1 MYPIPS
7 LQGSKPL
14 NKRSSRRQSNFRR
27 AANHSM
33 LEKIIRDFMTIWTTI
48 DPISNLALFA
58 GLTAAMHRSERRRIA
73 WRASLYAAI
82 VLVVAVVIGQIVL
95 DAMGIRLRSLQV
107 AGGLI
112 LFVFGLQMVFG
123 WIEQTGA
130 SVEKGRDL
138 AVFPLAVPAIAG
150 PGAIT
155 AVILLTDNDVYSVHE
170 QAETA
175 VVLVIVLALNYLL
188 LLLSDVILRIIG
200 RPGAAILTRV
210 MGIILTAL
218 SVQFVLT
225 GLSIGSWATP
235 HR

>member
-1 MYPIPS
+1 
-7 LQGSKPL
+7 
-14 NKRSSRRQSNFRR
+14 
-27 AANHSM
+27 M

-58 GLTAAMHRSERRRIA
+58 GLTAAMTRTERQRIA

-112 LFVFGLQMVFG
+112 LFVFGLQMLFG
-123 WIEQTGA
+123 WMDQPGT

-155 AVILLTDNDVYSVHE
+155 AVILLTDNDVYAVHE
-170 QAETA
+170 RA
-175 VVLVIVLALNYLL
+175 VSSIRTMRGSLKAAMASCLAQHQP
-188 LLLSDVILRIIG
+188 I
-200 RPGAAILTRV
+200 A
-210 MGIILTAL
+210 
-218 SVQFVLT
+218 
-225 GLSIGSWATP
+225 
-235 HR
+235 

>member
-1 MYPIPS
+1 MV
-7 LQGSKPL
+7 
-14 NKRSSRRQSNFRR
+14 
-27 AANHSM
+27 
-33 LEKIIRDFMTIWTTI
+33 EKVIRDFMTLWTTI

-58 GLTAAMHRSERRRIA
+58 GLTAAMHRSERRRVA

-82 VLVVAVVIGQIVL
+82 VLVVAVIIGQIVL
-95 DAMGIRLRSLQV
+95 DAMGIRLRSLQI

-123 WIEQTGA
+123 WIDQPGA
-130 SVEKGRDL
+130 SAEKGRDL

-150 PGAIT
+150 AGAIT

-170 QAETA
+170 RAETA
-175 VVLVIVLALNYLL
+175 VVLLVVLALNYVL

-200 RPGAAILTRV
+200 RQGAAILTRV

-218 SVQFVLT
+218 SVEFVLA
-225 GLSIGSWATP
+225 GLAIGSWVTP

>member
-1 MYPIPS
+1 
-7 LQGSKPL
+7 
-14 NKRSSRRQSNFRR
+14 
-27 AANHSM
+27 M

-58 GLTAAMHRSERRRIA
+58 GLTAAMHRTERRRIA

-82 VLVVAVVIGQIVL
+82 ILVVAVVIGQIVL

-112 LFVFGLQMVFG
+112 LCVFGLQMVFG

-130 SVEKGRDL
+130 SVDKGRDL

-170 QAETA
+170 RAETA
-175 VVLVIVLALNYLL
+175 VVLLIVLALNYIL
-188 LLLSDVILRIIG
+188 LLLSDAILRIIG
-200 RPGAAILTRV
+200 RQGAAILTRV

-218 SVQFVLT
+218 SVEFVLA
-225 GLSIGSWATP
+225 GLQIGSWATP

>member
-1 MYPIPS
+1 
-7 LQGSKPL
+7 
-14 NKRSSRRQSNFRR
+14 
-27 AANHSM
+27 M

-58 GLTAAMHRSERRRIA
+58 GLTAAMHRTERRRIA

-95 DAMGIRLRSLQV
+95 DAMGIHLRSLQV

-170 QAETA
+170 RTETA
-175 VVLVIVLALNYLL
+175 VVLLIVLALNYLL

-200 RPGAAILTRV
+200 RQGQR
-210 MGIILTAL
+210 
-218 SVQFVLT
+218 F
-225 GLSIGSWATP
+225 
-235 HR
+235 